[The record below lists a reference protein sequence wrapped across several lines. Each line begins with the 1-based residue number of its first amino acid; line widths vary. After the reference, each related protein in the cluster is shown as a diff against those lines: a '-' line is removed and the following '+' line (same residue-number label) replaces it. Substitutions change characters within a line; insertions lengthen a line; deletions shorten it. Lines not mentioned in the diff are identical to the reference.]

1 MNMIIQIYAFTDP
14 GTALAAANLGVNHIG
29 FVAGKYGVV
38 PAELDFFEA
47 REIAASLPP
56 QTTAVALT
64 MAEDINEILHM
75 AAEVKPSIVHISSDL
90 ECVGIEAMRDLRSRL
105 DKNIRLMK
113 AIPVVDESSI
123 VIAQQFAA
131 VSDLLLLDTKKE
143 GFPGVGATGFTH
155 DWNISRRIVETVGI
169 PVILAGGL
177 TAKNVGAA
185 IRAIHPWGVD
195 SNTSTNKPGSNT
207 DKDLDLIADFVNA
220 IRSGEEPV
228 ENGEA
233 KA

>member
-1 MNMIIQIYAFTDP
+1 
-14 GTALAAANLGVNHIG
+14 
-29 FVAGKYGVV
+29 
-38 PAELDFFEA
+38 
-47 REIAASLPP
+47 
-56 QTTAVALT
+56 
-64 MAEDINEILHM
+64 
-75 AAEVKPSIVHISSDL
+75 
-90 ECVGIEAMRDLRSRL
+90 
-105 DKNIRLMK
+105 
-113 AIPVVDESSI
+113 
-123 VIAQQFAA
+123 
-131 VSDLLLLDTKKE
+131 
-143 GFPGVGATGFTH
+143 
-155 DWNISRRIVETVGI
+155 VGI